1 MKNFTIGLNVFLVA
15 AVAILFYLH
24 FSNTKKSTLTLQ
36 ANKQEINNNFK
47 IAYFEMDSIE
57 NNYEYLKDV
66 RNTLRALEQQ
76 KSSELLGLKNANK
89 AKLSDYQKKGNA
101 MTQEE
106 MVKAN
111 DDLMKLDNELKTQE
125 QIKSQELQDESMKKI
140 QAVKKEIEDYLK
152 DFNKD
157 KNYSYILSSS
167 TDIIYLKDSIYNIT
181 NEVIKGLNDQ
191 YKKKKK

>member
-24 FSNTKKSTLTLQ
+24 FSSTKKSTLTLQ

>member
-24 FSNTKKSTLTLQ
+24 FSSTKKSTLTLQ

-181 NEVIKGLNDQ
+181 NEVIKGLNEQ

>member
-1 MKNFTIGLNVFLVA
+1 MKNFTIGLNVFLVV

-24 FSNTKKSTLTLQ
+24 FSSTKKSTLTLQ

-106 MVKAN
+106 MVKSN

-181 NEVIKGLNDQ
+181 NDVIKGLNDQ

>member
-24 FSNTKKSTLTLQ
+24 FSSTKKSTLTLQ

-181 NEVIKGLNDQ
+181 NEVNPL
-191 YKKKKK
+191 

>member
-181 NEVIKGLNDQ
+181 NEVIKGLNEQ

>member
-24 FSNTKKSTLTLQ
+24 FSSTKKSTLTLE
-36 ANKQEINNNFK
+36 ANKQEGNSNFK

-89 AKLSDYQKKGNA
+89 AKLLDYQKKGNA

-181 NEVIKGLNDQ
+181 NDVIKGLNGQ

>member
-1 MKNFTIGLNVFLVA
+1 MKNFTIGLNVFLVV

-181 NEVIKGLNDQ
+181 NDVIKGLNDQ

>member
-15 AVAILFYLH
+15 AVAVLFYLH
-24 FSNTKKSTLTLQ
+24 FSSTKKSTPTLQ
-36 ANKQEINNNFK
+36 ANKQEANNNFK

-89 AKLSDYQKKGNA
+89 AKLLDYQKKGNA

-111 DDLMKLDNELKTQE
+111 DELMKLDNELKTQE

-181 NEVIKGLNDQ
+181 NDVIKGLNDQ
-191 YKKKKK
+191 YKKKKN

>member
-1 MKNFTIGLNVFLVA
+1 MKNFTIGLNVILVA

-24 FSNTKKSTLTLQ
+24 FSSTKKSTLTLQ

-181 NEVIKGLNDQ
+181 NDVIKGLNDQ